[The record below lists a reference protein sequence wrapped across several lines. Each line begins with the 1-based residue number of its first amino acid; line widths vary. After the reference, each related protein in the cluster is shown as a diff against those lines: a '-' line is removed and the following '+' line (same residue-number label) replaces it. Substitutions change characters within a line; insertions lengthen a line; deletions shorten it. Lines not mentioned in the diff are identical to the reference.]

1 MKKPKR
7 KKRRVVLTVLLAIL
21 AAFSIWVYWGNTSIQ
36 TTKISINSEKIPTSF
51 NGFRI
56 VQVSDLHNAE
66 FGENQSK
73 LLQTVKNISP
83 DMIAVTGDLIDSS
96 HTDVEKAMDFI
107 NGAVKIAP
115 VYYVTGNHEAWT
127 DKYAKLKEQMTKS
140 GVIILSDQGITIKRD
155 GSLIRLLG
163 LNDPDFT
170 IKHDMF
176 GEDAAMINTKLKDM
190 QKQSENG
197 EYTILLSHRP
207 ELFDVYVDNSI
218 DLVLSGHAHGGQIR
232 LPFLGGLVAPNQGFF
247 PKYTAGVYEKKQTK
261 MVVSR
266 GLGNS
271 IAPVRINN
279 CPELVV
285 ITLSS

>member
-7 KKRRVVLTVLLAIL
+7 KKSRVVLTVLLAIL

>member
-21 AAFSIWVYWGNTSIQ
+21 VAFSIWVYWGNTSIQ
-36 TTKISINSEKIPTSF
+36 TTKISINSEKVPTSF

-127 DKYAKLKEQMTKS
+127 DKYLYK
-140 GVIILSDQGITIKRD
+140 
-155 GSLIRLLG
+155 
-163 LNDPDFT
+163 
-170 IKHDMF
+170 
-176 GEDAAMINTKLKDM
+176 
-190 QKQSENG
+190 
-197 EYTILLSHRP
+197 
-207 ELFDVYVDNSI
+207 
-218 DLVLSGHAHGGQIR
+218 
-232 LPFLGGLVAPNQGFF
+232 
-247 PKYTAGVYEKKQTK
+247 
-261 MVVSR
+261 
-266 GLGNS
+266 
-271 IAPVRINN
+271 
-279 CPELVV
+279 
-285 ITLSS
+285 

>member
-21 AAFSIWVYWGNTSIQ
+21 VAFSIWVYWGNTSIQ
-36 TTKISINSEKIPTSF
+36 TTKISINSEKVPTSF

-127 DKYAKLKEQMTKS
+127 DKYENLKEQMTKS

-176 GEDAAMINTKLKDM
+176 GEDAAMIDTKLKDM
-190 QKQSENG
+190 QKQSVNG

-207 ELFDVYVDNSI
+207 ELFDVYVTNNV

-232 LPFLGGLVAPNQGFF
+232 LPFIGELVAPNQGLFS
-247 PKYTAGVYEKKQTK
+247 KYTAGVYEKNQTN